1 MPVTAI
7 VTAGPISS
15 GERLGGRSGDRVINV
30 QALIRVQEES
40 YARAGWSLAS
50 SWPRESAM
58 DGKQLSSF
66 LEERRYCVLA
76 TTDGHG
82 RAIARPVAFTVV
94 GGSFWFAT
102 VAGARLSNIERTPW
116 ASVVIEDS
124 DGGEHR
130 AVAVDGPATITRHP
144 SKQLL
149 EGWYERHGTRAEW
162 AAAWFEVRPRRLVSY
177 MAA

>member
-1 MPVTAI
+1 MT
-7 VTAGPISS
+7 GLMSS
-15 GERLGGRSGDRVINV
+15 RERLDGRCGDGVIDV
-30 QALIRVQEES
+30 QALIRLQEES
-40 YARAGWSLAS
+40 YARAGRSLAS

-58 DGKQLSSF
+58 DGGQLRAF
-66 LEERRYCVLA
+66 LEQRHYCVLA
-76 TTDGHG
+76 TTDAHG

-130 AVAVDGPATITRHP
+130 AVAVDGPALITRHP
-144 SKQLL
+144 PKQLL
-149 EGWYERHGTRAEW
+149 EVWYQRHGSRAEW

-177 MAA
+177 MAT